1 MADLSCD
8 VDNVKNIG
16 VTKCNKLPQQPVQ
29 IIETNADFRLT
40 AEQAAS
46 PSLMK
51 TAFQNAIKAGKASRA
66 YLWPRFT
73 GGENAS
79 TEAAY
84 DSTTLSDLLADAGKY
99 AFRFH
104 IAKSLCTHKAMFT
117 HNGTGKRF
125 FILDKEEQLLATEFS
140 DGQFGGLLS
149 SLLNVEKIMW
159 NIDGSTATKTPIYL
173 VLENYKEIDARGA
186 LLDGSFVSELFP
198 LTDVQIVLSDVA
210 AGTFTATV
218 TQVCD
223 GTPVSGLVAADF
235 TVLTDAG
242 AAQAPTSVTE
252 TPAGSGIYVAP
263 RSGNYTDGTVNL
275 VAASSLSITA
285 YESIGAVDL
294 EIP

>member
-8 VDNVKNIG
+8 VNNVKNIG

-29 IIETNADFRLT
+29 LIETNADFRLT
-40 AEQAAS
+40 AAQAAD
-46 PSLMK
+46 PSQMK
-51 TAFQNAIKAGKASRA
+51 TAFQNAIRAGKATRV

-79 TEAAY
+79 TEATY
-84 DSTTLSDLLADAGKY
+84 DATTLSDLVADAGKY

-104 IAKSLCTHKAMFT
+104 LAKALCTHKAMFT
-117 HNGTGKRF
+117 HNGSGKRF

-140 DGQFGGLLS
+140 DGKFGGLLS
-149 SLLNVEKIMW
+149 SLLNVEKLLW
-159 NIDGSTATKTPIYL
+159 NIDGSTATKSPIYL

-198 LTDVQIVLSDVA
+198 LTDVQIVLSAVA

-235 TVLTDAG
+235 NVRTAAG

-263 RSGNYTDGTVNL
+263 RSGNYVTGTVDL
-275 VAASSLSITA
+275 VAAGSLTIVA
-285 YESIGAVDL
+285 YESTGPATL
-294 EIP
+294 TIP